1 MSLCAHHMT
10 TQKFDAL
17 LLDLDGTLVDTLG
30 DFVAALNAMLE
41 DLLGP
46 GNKGPV
52 LALQA
57 EDVTLMV
64 GKGSEHLVQQALRW
78 VESQWPIGLERPGQP
93 GPDGLPLGAWAL
105 TRYLHHYAR
114 LNGLRSTLYPGVEA
128 SLSRWH
134 HAGLPLVCLTNKPER
149 FARDLLRQKNC
160 LGFFEHVIGGDTHEK
175 KKPHPM
181 PLLKACESLGTL
193 PAHTC
198 MVGDSVNDVQAAR
211 AAGCPVI
218 LVSYGYNHGQPA
230 YTAGADRVI
239 DSLEELF

>member
-1 MSLCAHHMT
+1 MT
-10 TQKFDAL
+10 AQQFDAL

-46 GNKGPV
+46 GSTGPV
-52 LALQA
+52 VALQA
-57 EDVTLMV
+57 EDVALMV
-64 GKGSEHLVQQALRW
+64 GKGSEHLVQQALRR
-78 VESQWPIGLERPGQP
+78 VESQLPIGLDRPDPPSP
-93 GPDGLPLGAWAL
+93 GGLSLSAQAL
-105 TRYLHHYAR
+105 NRYLHHYAR
-114 LNGLRSTLYPGVEA
+114 LNGLRSSLYPGVQA

-160 LGFFEHVIGGDTHEK
+160 LDFFEHVIGGDTYEK

-181 PLLKACESLGTL
+181 PLLKACERLGTL
-193 PAHTC
+193 PEHTC

-218 LVSYGYNHGQPA
+218 LVCYGYNHGQPA
-230 YTAGADRVI
+230 YKAGADRVI
-239 DSLEELF
+239 DSLEDLL